1 MKRRACRSQLG
12 SSLVEATLL
21 LAGGTLLVVA
31 ALSSFCDTVSFKY
44 VVAAR
49 ALSESETLPEAQHQI
64 LDGGGTWQGG
74 EAPAWYTDWLR
85 RINNR
90 VRTQAAPTSPP

>member
-1 MKRRACRSQLG
+1 
-12 SSLVEATLL
+12 
-21 LAGGTLLVVA
+21 
-31 ALSSFCDTVSFKY
+31 
-44 VVAAR
+44 
-49 ALSESETLPEAQHQI
+49 LSESETLPEAQHQI